1 MNVRNSYYCILY
13 FIVFCGTICHVNYEK
28 ERPEISSFHT
38 DASVTVTG
46 KLLTRASTAVTR
58 VLETKISNVLF

>member
-13 FIVFCGTICHVNYEK
+13 FIVFCGTICHDNYEK
-28 ERPEISSFHT
+28 ERPEISNT
-38 DASVTVTG
+38 DASVTVG
-46 KLLTRASTAVTR
+46 KLLTQASISVTS